1 MNWIDKWQIL
11 NCELLIL
18 FGLRLLTFLRLLFCS
33 GLLVD
38 VRLLFY
44 LCFIDLLLGDI
55 LFLLVCIRIL
65 SLFLLLLRLLLL
77 FLSFLLLFCLFPS
90 FLGENFLKMLIF
102 VKTTVVEVPDV
113 KKLVVLLISLDQ
125 SSIFTFFQRQILVLH
140 IDALLIFDYHFLA
153 IWIMP
158 FILKS
163 AKLLYV
169 NLSILFFVN
178 MHTMQFQ
185 LISRFECNKL
195 LIEAVAFTANIMGH
209 FIMGLQ
215 TLVVFI
221 ISVLL
226 LSSAYIT
233 YHMLQIDVNFKLIVI
248 EEILLTETTVRVQ
261 ENNVTKLVNIS
272 SVQMLCQLTGSVKFL
287 LVQNTSLFLETN
299 IAKIKKKVTTY
310 ADYGLIWNAF
320 LGKRLKGI
328 FCHFCKVFHWF

>member
-125 SSIFTFFQRQILVLH
+125 SSIFTFFQRGEWGPS
-140 IDALLIFDYHFLA
+140 YHYRNA
-153 IWIMP
+153 AH
-158 FILKS
+158 S
-163 AKLLYV
+163 A
-169 NLSILFFVN
+169 
-178 MHTMQFQ
+178 
-185 LISRFECNKL
+185 
-195 LIEAVAFTANIMGH
+195 
-209 FIMGLQ
+209 
-215 TLVVFI
+215 
-221 ISVLL
+221 
-226 LSSAYIT
+226 
-233 YHMLQIDVNFKLIVI
+233 
-248 EEILLTETTVRVQ
+248 
-261 ENNVTKLVNIS
+261 TKLNKTYRVIKNW
-272 SVQMLCQLTGSVKFL
+272 KFNM
-287 LVQNTSLFLETN
+287 Q
-299 IAKIKKKVTTY
+299 
-310 ADYGLIWNAF
+310 
-320 LGKRLKGI
+320 RLD
-328 FCHFCKVFHWF
+328 